1 IMARKDNAST
11 AAEEGFQGVMD
22 TDGEGFTFDMSGQE
36 EDSGYPVLSKGVYDA
51 VVDKVDYQ
59 ISKNSGNPMWKIAF
73 LITAAE
79 HAEKNLK
86 MFMYQVFKPDQMGRV
101 KKLLNTLGH
110 GNFANSNKFNPKE
123 IADDG

>member
-1 IMARKDNAST
+1 MARKDNAST

-59 ISKNSGNPMWKIAF
+59 ISKNSGN
-73 LITAAE
+73 
-79 HAEKNLK
+79 
-86 MFMYQVFKPDQMGRV
+86 
-101 KKLLNTLGH
+101 
-110 GNFANSNKFNPKE
+110 
-123 IADDG
+123 